1 MKPMEWILAILVLVL
16 GVAAVIVIYLSERI
30 NVFETLLG
38 LNPKVTSDKLA
49 EHVTYGPNPFG
60 DLNGENLWKAMIGEE
75 IEDPEIEVG
84 DLQKVKP
91 RYEMV
96 LSRHIETLIEDGRFD
111 GRASERSQPKSTMR
125 ISMLR
130 GSVESYIPY
139 AEASRLYEIGQE
151 IETKPEKAEN
161 LAAEVDEIVDDLF
174 GQVGLE
180 RTRSFGRALLPQF
193 DEDDENFDDL
203 PDPEPETEASDE
215 TFALPPGDSD
225 SDSSR

>member
-1 MKPMEWILAILVLVL
+1 MEWILGLLVLVL
-16 GVAAVIVIYLSERI
+16 GGVAIIVIYLSDRI

-38 LNPKVTSDKLA
+38 LNPKVTTDKLA

-60 DLNGENLWKAMIGEE
+60 DLNGENLWKAMIGEK
-75 IEDPEIEVG
+75 IDDPNVEVG
-84 DLQKVKP
+84 DINKIKP

-111 GRASERSQPKSTMR
+111 GRANERSQPKSTMR

-151 IETKPEKAEN
+151 IETKPEKADK
-161 LAAEVDEIVDDLF
+161 LVSEVDEIVDDLF
-174 GQVGLE
+174 GQVGFE
-180 RTRSFGRALLPQF
+180 RTRSFGRALLPQT
-193 DEDDENFDDL
+193 DDDDENFDDL

-215 TFALPPGDSD
+215 TLALPPGETDSD
-225 SDSSR
+225 STR